1 MKDKIKLTDR
11 RVLLSNRYIQT
22 LKPKDKRYS
31 KGDSEVIGLRIFVFA
46 GGQKTFYY
54 SYTAK
59 NKEQGLEKLGLF
71 GSVNLKEARNAARN
85 IAKEVMEGRSPIEI
99 KISRAS
105 ELTVGELVNTFFDK
119 VLRAPKYKPSTQSKW
134 RTNAKVWIFQKSK
147 DPIIRVMYAKRKL
160 KICNKKLSECTKDFM
175 KEWHLWIGSKS
186 ESQANA
192 MIEILSVIFNWG
204 IEQKYQK
211 ENPAQFKED
220 ELYDK
225 KEDNRVLT
233 KAQKKAVLNYV
244 LKYDERREARL
255 NMNYYKEKR
264 LSVVSCALIAYAL
277 LTPRRYRSEG
287 GAIKWSQIS
296 FPERKLYL
304 EDSKVGQ
311 MEYKLGPKVI
321 KLLQAIKAEKFEPDS
336 PFQYNDER
344 NNYVFPSKWFGM
356 INNQGKRN
364 TRPWLY
370 TVKGQWRTILENLG
384 IKYLPMYNCRHTYLT
399 HALSKTKNIL
409 MVGKLAGHTQVKT
422 TQRYAKI
429 LGEDVDEALDLI
441 DSEVTEAPKVVQF
454 KK

>member
-1 MKDKIKLTDR
+1 
-11 RVLLSNRYIQT
+11 
-22 LKPKDKRYS
+22 
-31 KGDSEVIGLRIFVFA
+31 
-46 GGQKTFYY
+46 
-54 SYTAK
+54 
-59 NKEQGLEKLGLF
+59 
-71 GSVNLKEARNAARN
+71 
-85 IAKEVMEGRSPIEI
+85 
-99 KISRAS
+99 
-105 ELTVGELVNTFFDK
+105 
-119 VLRAPKYKPSTQSKW
+119 
-134 RTNAKVWIFQKSK
+134 
-147 DPIIRVMYAKRKL
+147 MYAKRKL

-344 NNYVFPSKWFGM
+344 NNYVFPSRWFGM